1 MSAISIDIQPETDS
15 VHLFTGE
22 NMVPNETVVLKGHVQ
37 LTLLRPI
44 RIRQITIQLKGM
56 VRNIISNDILRTTE
70 PLIDE
75 NDVQLWPVA
84 VLHSNSNITVVDR
97 MTRRALNAAMGY
109 ASGSQII
116 IREQIHLFNN
126 NNNNKSLPPRSLPA
140 GVTRYPF
147 ELTIHNADQLPPSM
161 LLPRHSI
168 SYELSAKLRLAS
180 FKEIAKITYW
190 NARSSASFSFL
201 TASNPS
207 NETDH
212 NSTTSRIAAVRR
224 LSRSSSSSISTQ
236 NSSSRR
242 HQRQQRL
249 LTTPGSIISNNG
261 SRLFVSQGTQEY
273 TEAERT
279 HQEGHQQ
286 QQQISFSKHKQKLFR
301 SIKPIHVFCH
311 DHGSLQI
318 LEYQQRIR
326 YRGCRERH
334 LQYEV
339 SMTKYLCLQKKK
351 FNLVCH
357 FTPLRDQAAIAWV
370 EVYLEQTEKYPY
382 VIIYYYCE
390 RINNKN
396 KNVLRGLCRFKCLY
410 LEG

>member
-1 MSAISIDIQPETDS
+1 MQMSVISIDIQPETDS

-22 NMVPNETVVLKGHVQ
+22 NMVPHETVTIKGHVQ

-44 RIRQITIQLKGM
+44 QIRQITIQLKGT

-75 NDVQLWPVA
+75 NDAQLWPVA
-84 VLHSNSNITVVDR
+84 VLHSNSNITMVDR

-109 ASGSQII
+109 ASSSQTI
-116 IREQIHLFNN
+116 IRERVHLFNN
-126 NNNNKSLPPRSLPA
+126 SNNNKSLPPKSLPA

-180 FKEIAKITYW
+180 LREIAKITYW

-201 TASNPS
+201 TASQPS
-207 NETDH
+207 KDIEEGATDSGTA
-212 NSTTSRIAAVRR
+212 NSRR
-224 LSRSSSSSISTQ
+224 FSRSSSSSILTE

-242 HQRQQRL
+242 QQRQQRL
-249 LTTPGSIISNNG
+249 LTTPGSVLSNNP
-261 SRLFVSQGTQEY
+261 SRLFVSQGQEEY
-273 TEAERT
+273 AEAEQPY
-279 HQEGHQQ
+279 QEEHRQQ
-286 QQQISFSKHKQKLFR
+286 RQQQISFSKHKQKLLR
-301 SIKPIHVFCH
+301 SVKPIHVFCH

-357 FTPLRDQAAIAWV
+357 FTPLREQAAIAWI

-382 VIIYYYCE
+382 VTVFFLAIFLSFTI
-390 RINNKN
+390 
-396 KNVLRGLCRFKCLY
+396 VRGSARKI
-410 LEG
+410 